1 MNIFLSAYLLSPAIC
16 TTGFFSPRLTCQWW
30 ARSSRCTR
38 SPPAPSVSSLPGQ
51 GSTAPRAWAAP
62 PGARPGPGPGS
73 RSGQGSSG
81 TRRATSGGPPSA
93 LKRNGRRGG
102 GSGGK
107 RGKNKIIFSV
117 EFGRFVR
124 VSCAPVKGRS
134 TTLDDKFFK
143 TMLPLLEMA
152 PTLSRYALSSNKQDE
167 RYSALMQP
175 HTVTKSNAG
184 CSACFTFI
192 IKRGFHCWLQNYFAG
207 KNSCLICLNK

>member
-1 MNIFLSAYLLSPAIC
+1 MVLRLLNYFLYKDYQTKKKIERNMNIFLSAYLLSPAIC

-81 TRRATSGGPPSA
+81 TRRGTSGGPPSA

-102 GSGGK
+102 GSVEGK
-107 RGKNKIIFSV
+107 RGN
-117 EFGRFVR
+117 EFKGRFFR
-124 VSCAPVKGRS
+124 NS
-134 TTLDDKFFK
+134 
-143 TMLPLLEMA
+143 
-152 PTLSRYALSSNKQDE
+152 DE
-167 RYSALMQP
+167 RY
-175 HTVTKSNAG
+175 
-184 CSACFTFI
+184 
-192 IKRGFHCWLQNYFAG
+192 FHWNPCGDVSRCWLLYFFKQEMIPLLTLKIISQE
-207 KNSCLICLNK
+207 KNPLGLLLRSELKGCKK